1 MSEMPCVRELRAPSN
16 RRLWRATAGGSYLGR
31 ARGRSP
37 FRLAPHQPWSGGSHP
52 EGVNAVTP
60 QQSQTGG
67 SGSFLVLADDGR
79 RYWCKVDYLTLAR

>member
-1 MSEMPCVRELRAPSN
+1 LEPREVVRHLDS
-16 RRLWRATAGGSYLGR
+16 RRINHGQAG
-31 ARGRSP
+31 AI
-37 FRLAPHQPWSGGSHP
+37 P

-79 RYWCKVDYLTLAR
+79 RYWCKVDCLTLAR